1 MTFIQQFIEK
11 ALVGGW
17 QPADRDFRIISFYER
32 HFEYQLRSIVP
43 GQRSVLRMMGYE
55 EVLLNPKVWQAVGKV
70 EQWYEGRYGPEWLH
84 HMRAMI
90 DALAEGHTI
99 EAYIQSVLE
108 KSHARTK
115 GA

>member
-17 QPADRDFRIISFYER
+17 QPADRDYSIIGFYER

-55 EVLLNPKVWQAVGKV
+55 AVLLNPKVWQAVGKV
-70 EQWYEGRYGPEWLH
+70 EHWYEGRYGPEWLH
-84 HMRAMI
+84 HMRTMI
-90 DALAEGHTI
+90 DALAEGHTL
-99 EAYIQSVLE
+99 EAYVQSVLA
-108 KSHARTK
+108 KSHTK
-115 GA
+115 KKA